1 MTDKNEDLDEI
12 GALPFDVLE
21 PKDGL
26 PTSPL
31 NLEAFG
37 MQIGSM
43 PRPGAR
49 DNRAAV
55 LKVGG

>member
-1 MTDKNEDLDEI
+1 MTDKNKDLDEI
-12 GALPFDVLE
+12 EALLFDVRE

-31 NLEAFG
+31 NLEALG

-43 PRPGAR
+43 LRAGAR